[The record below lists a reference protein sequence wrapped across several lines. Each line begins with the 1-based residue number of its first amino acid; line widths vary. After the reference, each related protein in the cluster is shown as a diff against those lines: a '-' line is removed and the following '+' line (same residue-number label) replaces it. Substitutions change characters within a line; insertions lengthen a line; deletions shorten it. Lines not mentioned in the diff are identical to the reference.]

1 MDNQTDRDV
10 RTGQKIVLQK
20 NGRWYPSMTRR
31 RLAIAQTCC
40 VLLFLVL
47 PGWNS
52 GQNSTG
58 HKSHSAGA
66 LNGATDLQIQSSVLR
81 IEFDRNLQPAC
92 PSQLTAPVLH
102 KVLNYPS
109 LQPYIFSA
117 ALFQSRI

>member
-1 MDNQTDRDV
+1 
-10 RTGQKIVLQK
+10 
-20 NGRWYPSMTRR
+20 
-31 RLAIAQTCC
+31 LAIAQTCC

-81 IEFDRNLQPAC
+81 IEFDRNLH
-92 PSQLTAPVLH
+92 SQVVALFGPTPKILAP
-102 KVLNYPS
+102 
-109 LQPYIFSA
+109 FSA
-117 ALFQSRI
+117 SETVTGVRT